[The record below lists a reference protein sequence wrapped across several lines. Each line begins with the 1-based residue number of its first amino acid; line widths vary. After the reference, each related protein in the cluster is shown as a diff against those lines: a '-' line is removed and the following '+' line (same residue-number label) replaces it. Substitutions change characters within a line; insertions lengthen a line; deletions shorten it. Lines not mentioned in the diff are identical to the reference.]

1 MPGCIPRGAPACG
14 IRGKQKPGT
23 PPGRPASRG
32 ATKGARANEPRRT
45 RLAGK
50 KEEGDAGDDAA
61 AGPRPEHAGPRS
73 AADVVV
79 RTGTDDEPS
88 LGVTRDR
95 NGLTLQG
102 AQRGGHSQDDEA
114 LPV

>member
-23 PPGRPASRG
+23 PPGAPRVSRRD
-32 ATKGARANEPRRT
+32 KG
-45 RLAGK
+45 
-50 KEEGDAGDDAA
+50 
-61 AGPRPEHAGPRS
+61 GPRERAETNALQGRRKRETLATTRRPGLAQSARGSRL

-95 NGLTLQG
+95 K
-102 AQRGGHSQDDEA
+102 
-114 LPV
+114 